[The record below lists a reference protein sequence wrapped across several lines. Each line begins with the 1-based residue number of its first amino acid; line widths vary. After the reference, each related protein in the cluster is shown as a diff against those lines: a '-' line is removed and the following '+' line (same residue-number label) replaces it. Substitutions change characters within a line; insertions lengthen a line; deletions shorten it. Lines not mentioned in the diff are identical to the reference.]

1 MTTPISMNDTAIA
14 FQSKS
19 NSELKKAHLLFRA
32 MGLNWLVNMGP
43 SLLKIAFTLR
53 IPVTGIIKKTI
64 FAQFCGGENINECGK
79 AIEVLNKYHIGTIL
93 DYSVE
98 GEGNDESYEHTTNET
113 IATIIRAKGNA
124 AIPFSV
130 FKVTG
135 VFPHDLLQAYTENK
149 PYNPQEF
156 EKAAARVDLICK
168 TAHDNHVRIFIDAE
182 ESWIQNA
189 IDHLAETMM
198 QRYNKDTAIVYNT
211 LQLYRHDRLDYL
223 GKLHAMSVEYNI
235 YMGVKLVRGAYMEK
249 ERLRA
254 QQNNYP
260 SPIQPDKE
268 SSDRDYDESLKFCV
282 NHISNTFICAG
293 THNEQSSMLLVDLM
307 TANNIAANDERV
319 YFSQLLGMS
328 DHISFN
334 LAAAGYRVAKYV
346 PYGPVKSVIPYLIRR
361 AQENTSAKGQAGREL
376 QLIEKELKRRKI
388 AK

>member
-1 MTTPISMNDTAIA
+1 MNDTAIA

-19 NSELKKAHLLFRA
+19 NGELKKAHLLFRA
-32 MGLNWLVNMGP
+32 MGINWFVNMGP
-43 SLLKIAFTLR
+43 TLLKIAFALR
-53 IPVTGIIKKTI
+53 IPITGLIKKTI
-64 FAQFCGGENINECGK
+64 FAQFCGGENIEECSK
-79 AIEVLNKYHIGTIL
+79 TIELLKKYHVGTIL

-98 GEGNDESYEHTTNET
+98 GEGNDQSYEHTTTET
-113 IATIIRAKGNA
+113 IGTILKAKGNA
-124 AIPFSV
+124 AIPFTV

-135 VFPHDLLQAYTENK
+135 VFPHDLLQAFTENQ
-149 PYNPQEF
+149 PYNQHDF
-156 EKAAARVDLICK
+156 EKAAARVDRICK

-189 IDHLAETMM
+189 IDLMAETMM
-198 QRYNKDTAIVYNT
+198 QRYNKNTAIVYNT

-223 GKLHAMSVEYNI
+223 KKLHTLCVEHHI

-254 QQNNYP
+254 RQLNYP
-260 SPIQPDKE
+260 SPIQPDKK
-268 SSDRDYDESLKFCV
+268 SSDHDYNEALKFCTE
-282 NHISNTFICAG
+282 HIANTYVCAG
-293 THNEQSSMLLVDLM
+293 THNEASSMLLVDLM
-307 TANNIAANDERV
+307 SGKKIAPNDERV

-334 LAAAGYRVAKYV
+334 LSAAGYKVAKYV

-388 AK
+388 TK

>member
-1 MTTPISMNDTAIA
+1 MTTKISMNDTAIA

-19 NSELKKAHLLFRA
+19 DNELRKAHLLFRA
-32 MGLNWLVNMGP
+32 LGLGWLVNMGP
-43 SLLKIAFTLR
+43 KLLKFAFALR
-53 IPVTGIIKKTI
+53 LPIKGLIKKTI
-64 FAQFCGGENINECGK
+64 FAQFCGGENIEECGK
-79 AIEVLNKYHIGTIL
+79 AIELLHKYHVGTIL

-98 GEGNDESYEHTTNET
+98 GEGNDESYEHTAHET
-113 IATIIRAKGNA
+113 IDTILKAKGNA
-124 AIPFSV
+124 AIPFTV

-135 VFPHDLLQAYTENK
+135 VFPHHLLQAFTENE
-149 PYNPQEF
+149 PYNQQDF
-156 EKAAARVDLICK
+156 EKAAARVDRICK
-168 TAHDNHVRIFIDAE
+168 TAHENHVRIFIDAE

-198 QRYNKDTAIVYNT
+198 QRYNKNTAIVYNT
-211 LQLYRHDRLDYL
+211 LQLYRHDRLAYL
-223 GKLHAMSVEYNI
+223 KKLHAMCEQYNI

-254 QQNNYP
+254 QQNGYP
-260 SPIQPDKE
+260 SPIQPDKK
-268 SSDRDYDESLKFCV
+268 SSDHDYDESLRYCV
-282 NHISNTFICAG
+282 DHIANTYICAG
-293 THNEQSSMLLVDLM
+293 THNEQSSILLVDLM
-307 TANNIAANDERV
+307 ADKGIAPNDERV

-334 LAAAGYRVAKYV
+334 LSAAGYQVAKYV
-346 PYGPVKSVIPYLIRR
+346 PYGPVKSVLPYLIRR